1 MIKDDRTIAR
11 RVFLNACGC
20 SGLLLDLCDCQ
31 AAEKLQRCALP
42 PKSSWTRAQLDG
54 RRKVERLMRRRG
66 IPAQYRDEVFE
77 SLVYAARQGKRG
89 ANEIVDEAGRYL
101 TGCFSDVPD
110 WLKWL
115 AAILSVVSSIV
126 WILLLFI

>member
-1 MIKDDRTIAR
+1 MIKDDRIIAR

-20 SGLLLDLCDCQ
+20 GLLVDLYACQ
-31 AAEKLQRCALP
+31 GAEKMQRCALP

-54 RRKVERLMRRRG
+54 RRRVERLMRRRG
-66 IPAQYRDEVFE
+66 VPAQYRDEVFE
-77 SLVYAARQGKRG
+77 GLVYAAREGKRG
-89 ANEIVDEAGRYL
+89 AREIVDEAGRYL
-101 TGCFSDVPD
+101 RGCFAEVPD